1 MDNENYKCV
10 KVVFSEYAEEI
21 GALRRKS
28 WETVKGFDP
37 VAFPE
42 HVWIDNL
49 DETAIHWA
57 VFDNKKIIASA
68 RLGIYNAYTD
78 IPYMD
83 LMKPYQ
89 SYLKLPVASLNR
101 LVVSPDNRG
110 RHLAQLLDKVRIEEA
125 KKKRASILVGQA
137 VSNRIEWLQSLGFE
151 FIADIGNIKELP
163 NIKLSLM
170 IKQL

>member
-1 MDNENYKCV
+1 MDKEEYKCV
-10 KVVFSEYAEEI
+10 KVVFSDYSEEI
-21 GALRRKS
+21 GTLRRKS

-42 HVWIDNL
+42 HTWIDDL
-49 DETAIHWA
+49 DKTAIHWV
-57 VFDNKKIIASA
+57 VFENKKIIASA
-68 RLGIYNAYTD
+68 RLGIYNSYME

-83 LMKPYQ
+83 LMEPYH

-125 KKKRASILVGQA
+125 KKKQARIVIGQA
-137 VSNRIEWLQSLGFE
+137 VSNRIGWLQSLGFE
-151 FIADIGNIKELP
+151 FIADIGSIKELP